1 MMSTKFAVFTK
12 ELTEKTMAGLLRL
25 VNVLDGRGAKI
36 YLNVMGAG
44 REMFASDGRVTIFGD
59 SSELPGD
66 LTMVLSIG
74 GDGTFLETAMRVL
87 DAGVP
92 VAGINTGKLGF
103 LANIPD
109 DDIVKDVEMLCSGK
123 YQIINRSLLEI
134 ISPEGL
140 FSQTTSL
147 ALNEVT
153 IQKADQRMISIT
165 VYVDGIFLNT
175 YRADGLII
183 SSSTGS
189 TAYNLSVGGPI
200 LSPSDDSIII
210 SPMSPHNLT
219 VRPIIVTGSSSIM
232 LETGGRSSECMITC
246 DSKAI
251 KATLGVKMELKQSSK
266 KLRTITLDDNDFFS
280 TIRNKLM
287 WGADLRN

>member
-1 MMSTKFAVFTK
+1 MAVKFALFTK
-12 ELTEKTMAGLLRL
+12 DITEKTMAGLLRI
-25 VNVLDGRGAKI
+25 VEALDNKKAEV
-36 YLNVMGAG
+36 YLNIMGTG
-44 REMFASDGRVTIFGD
+44 GKRLESDKRVSLFGNI
-59 SSELPGD
+59 SELPPGIS
-66 LTMVLSIG
+66 LILSVG
-74 GDGTFLETAMRVL
+74 GDGTFLETAKIVRET
-87 DAGVP
+87 GIP

-109 DDIVKDVEMLCSGK
+109 DDIVKDIEMLCSGQ
-123 YQIINRSLLEI
+123 YEIVSRSMLEV
-134 ISPEGL
+134 ISPEAL
-140 FSQTTSL
+140 FEEKTSL

-153 IQKADQRMISIT
+153 VQKADQRMITIT
-165 VYVDGIFLNT
+165 TYVNGIFLNT

-210 SPMSPHNLT
+210 APMSPHNLT
-219 VRPIIVTGSSSIM
+219 VRPIIVTGTSQISI
-232 LETGGRSSECMITC
+232 ETDGRSPECMITC

-251 KATLGVKMELKQSSK
+251 KAPLGIKMEIRQSVHR
-266 KLRTITLDDNDFFS
+266 LHTVTLSDNDFFS